1 MELAFGAIALTGMF
15 GKMTVSVI
23 DMGYGVIT
31 MLFPKLVLEVLGGK
45 EMPAYTIDGAEAS
58 WTGGW

>member
-1 MELAFGAIALTGMF
+1 MDLVFGTIALTGMF
-15 GKMTVSVI
+15 GKMIISVI
-23 DMGYGVIT
+23 DMGAGIVT